1 MPNVFIYW
9 LEGKKKEQK
18 RIVAEGLAKVMED
31 AGIDRKVLSINFID
45 VSPDNLA
52 VGGVLLSERKKS

>member
-18 RIVAEGLAKVMED
+18 QKVVEGVTKVMED
-31 AGIDRKVLSINFID
+31 AGINKDIVSISFFEI
-45 VSPDNLA
+45 SPENIA
-52 VGGVLLSERKKS
+52 KGGVLFSEREK